1 MLRKTRFQ
9 QVPLEVVKKVLKDE
23 IKRTDVQTRR
33 EQSGG
38 VKATG
43 KTSSHSPQGL
53 QQLYWKKNMNDTVDI
68 FRVETRG
75 VRWLESA
82 ATLECAEVRVKKLA
96 LESPGEYIVLDQ
108 RTGNKHVIRLEGMQ
122 E

>member
-1 MLRKTRFQ
+1 
-9 QVPLEVVKKVLKDE
+9 
-23 IKRTDVQTRR
+23 
-33 EQSGG
+33 
-38 VKATG
+38 
-43 KTSSHSPQGL
+43 
-53 QQLYWKKNMNDTVDI
+53 MNDTVDI

-96 LESPGEYIVLDQ
+96 RESPGEYFVLDQ

-122 E
+122 ELPG